1 MPPMDLL
8 EGLLRDFI
16 ATTKRK
22 QKNKE
27 MIYNKTQR
35 THCETKRKPRQTT
48 KKNTKKDDSA
58 RSRNFLLDHS
68 FRNVEVVVCDGCAPP
83 KDRTAKAEATRQRIS
98 NDDDGNI
105 QWIDSMTIAIMME
118 TRALS
123 VMVLPRHSVLQ
134 ACDFRKC
141 PRRTS
146 LCMKYVSSRHISG
159 KLFSECTTKDRRLN
173 LLGNATCCLSRR
185 RICMEGR

>member
-1 MPPMDLL
+1 MAEYNKQTTSRSAFHIALSMPPMDLL

-22 QKNKE
+22 RKNKE

-68 FRNVEVVVCDGCAPP
+68 FRNVEVVVCDGYAPP

-98 NDDDGNI
+98 NDDDGNV

-118 TRALS
+118 TRVLS
-123 VMVLPRHSVLQ
+123 VMVLPAIPFCKR
-134 ACDFRKC
+134 A
-141 PRRTS
+141 
-146 LCMKYVSSRHISG
+146 ISG
-159 KLFSECTTKDRRLN
+159 SALEELRF
-173 LLGNATCCLSRR
+173 A
-185 RICMEGR
+185 